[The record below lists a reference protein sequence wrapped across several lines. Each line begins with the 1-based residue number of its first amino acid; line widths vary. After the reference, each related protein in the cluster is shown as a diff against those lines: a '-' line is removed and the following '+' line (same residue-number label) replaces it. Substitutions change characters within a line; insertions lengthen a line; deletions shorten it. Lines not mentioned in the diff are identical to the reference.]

1 MPQEFLHPLSQDDAQ
16 AAPQTSLQPS
26 PQVEAQATPQLLAQ
40 LAAPQ
45 LAAQSATQSSP
56 QALPQADVQPPTH
69 LALFKLSSTTCR
81 TSSRCLALSLVDMA
95 VIFSPHGK
103 VLFPL

>member
-26 PQVEAQATPQLLAQ
+26 PQVDAQATPQLLAQ

-45 LAAQSATQSSP
+45 PTVQSATQSLP
-56 QALPQADVQPPTH
+56 HPLPQADVQPPEH
-69 LALFKLSSTTCR
+69 RALFRLSSTTCR
-81 TSSRCLALSLVDMA
+81 TSSKCRALSLVTRA
-95 VIFSPHGK
+95 VISSFHGK
-103 VLFPL
+103 VSLPL